1 MRGKS
6 RRPSPALVI
15 AIVALFVA
23 LGGTG
28 YAASQINGKSLKN
41 NSVPGK
47 KLKNKTVAAGKVK
60 PDTLTGAQIQEST
73 LGTVPSASTAASA
86 ANATNAANAANANTL
101 GGKSASDFA
110 TAKAEPVRIVGASG
124 QPQFNEGWGLG
135 GGEQVPGFW
144 KDPFGTVYLQGQA
157 GRDFGSEDV
166 IFTLPPGYRPTENSY
181 FSTYPSGGSGT
192 VAIAVLANGDVELF
206 NLAEPSDDNF
216 VGLGGV
222 VFRAAG
228 S

>member
-1 MRGKS
+1 MRGNS

-15 AIVALFVA
+15 SMIALFVA

-28 YAASQINGKSLKN
+28 YAASQLNGKSLKN

-47 KLKNKTVAAGKVK
+47 KLKNKTITAGKVK
-60 PDTLTGAQIQEST
+60 PDTLTGAQIKEST
-73 LGTVPSASTAASA
+73 LGTVASAST
-86 ANATNAANAANANTL
+86 ATNAANAANATTL
-101 GGKSASDFA
+101 DGKPASDFA

-124 QPQFNEGWGLG
+124 QPQFNEGWGVG
-135 GGEQVPGFW
+135 GSEQVPGFW

-157 GRDFGSEDV
+157 GRDSGSEDV

-206 NLAEPSDDNF
+206 NLAEPSDDGF
-216 VGLGGV
+216 VGLGGI